1 MYFEETTLQ
10 MKEIL
15 HRNERTY
22 ALIFKQTDGRNCRY
36 HNFFL
41 LLESKGGERKLR
53 GVVGVRKDLFSS
65 RVPEICHSPDDDEE
79 DDDDE
84 EEEDDDD
91 ADDADDADDEHA
103 DDDGDHEDEDDE
115 DEKEDDGNCRYHNFF
130 LLLVSLSKWF

>member
-1 MYFEETTLQ
+1 